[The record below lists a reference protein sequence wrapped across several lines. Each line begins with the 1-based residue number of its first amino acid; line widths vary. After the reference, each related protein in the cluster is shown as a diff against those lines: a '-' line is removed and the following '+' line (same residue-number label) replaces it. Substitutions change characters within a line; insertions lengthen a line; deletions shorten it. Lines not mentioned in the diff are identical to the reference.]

1 MEFTL
6 LYAAVFGIGAMW
18 LSLRLSPK
26 VGSVVSDPFG
36 VLMAAAM
43 TGLFAG
49 RLGAMILTGTNPL
62 THPAD
67 ILLVRG
73 GVDTGVASMAALGAI
88 WWTNRTNFVKS
99 ADALAASA
107 LFGLAG
113 WQAGCLFRDACLGTT
128 SDLPWAMSS
137 ASGFTR
143 HPTEIYA
150 AIGFLIVGSLI
161 RRAWPPRNAGYLAA
175 LALVYASLIR
185 LVTEPLRPVL
195 GNGAIVWYL
204 LGTAVGLAAIRIGSF
219 FAAPPDKSDLSPPP

>member
-6 LYAAVFGIGAMW
+6 LYAAILGVGVMW
-18 LSLRLSPK
+18 FSLRLSPK
-26 VGSVVSDPFG
+26 VASVVDDPFG

-62 THPAD
+62 THLPD

-73 GVDTGVASMAALGAI
+73 GIDTGIASAAAIGAI
-88 WWTNRTNFVKS
+88 WWSNRTNFAEA

-113 WQAGCLFRDACLGTT
+113 WQAGCVFRDACLGTT
-128 SDLPWAMSS
+128 SDVPWAISS
-137 ASGFTR
+137 ASGITR
-143 HPTEIYA
+143 HPTELYA
-150 AIGFLIVGSLI
+150 AIGFGIAGFML
-161 RRAWPPRNAGYLAA
+161 RRGWPPRNPGLLAS
-175 LALVYASLIR
+175 LALVSASLIR
-185 LVTEPLRPVL
+185 LATEPLRPVL

-204 LGTAVGLAAIRIGSF
+204 LGAAVGLAAMRIGSF
-219 FAAPPDKSDLSPPP
+219 FATPPDTS